1 MKIAN
6 ADKLIHH
13 FENTVDV
20 KLFTVPEIV
29 TIIKNFSVETKSDT
43 LIIAGDP
50 EKQCEKAK
58 QITDYYLDLLFGKK
72 KPGIDNK
79 LLSEKQI
86 SDVRDEV
93 KMTTLVTLSDGWGHV
108 REAYYDKGRQLVF
121 TEWTSVKELESGYI
135 NINERKELSDSEVH
149 KDD

>member
-29 TIIKNFSVETKSDT
+29 TIIDSFSMDIPDNAT
-43 LIIAGDP
+43 LVMPRHMGQQMVYDNMAKLMNII
-50 EKQCEKAK
+50 
-58 QITDYYLDLLFGKK
+58 

-79 LLSEKQI
+79 LLSEEQI
-86 SDVRDEV
+86 SE
-93 KMTTLVTLSDGWGHV
+93 GH
-108 REAYYDKGRQLVF
+108 E
-121 TEWTSVKELESGYI
+121 
-135 NINERKELSDSEVH
+135 
-149 KDD
+149 DDR